1 MEDKIYVPDKI
12 NDEYV
17 SSNEMGIKKMI
28 LAALE
33 GDPELTEFKKVV
45 YDKNK
50 QQYSIKI
57 PKALALKAGI
67 KPESIIGIVF
77 NPNRENTLNE
87 IKKSKLA
94 VYLTD
99 KVKEKEDGKDK

>member
-1 MEDKIYVPDKI
+1 MKDSIYIPDKV
-12 NDEYV
+12 NDEFV
-17 SSNEMGIKKMI
+17 KNDEMGIKKMI
-28 LAALE
+28 LAALAGE
-33 GDPELTEFKKVV
+33 PELTEFKKVV

-50 QQYSIKI
+50 QQFSVKI

-67 KPESIIGIVF
+67 KPESIIAIVF
-77 NPNRENTLNE
+77 NPNRENTITE